1 MHLLAIVLCVL
12 LGFALST
19 QVRSRDSDAIGRMDE
34 TQLVSMLADLEQ
46 REHDLTAANNDLRAQ
61 IAELEDSAN
70 SAQAAREAAAKA
82 TQDAL
87 IIAGGIPVEG
97 PGVVLWVAQG
107 DDPIP
112 ASVFVTTMAELRNGG
127 AEAIDLNGVRLGGRS
142 WFSSDEVG
150 IVVDG
155 QPISSPYV
163 WTAIG
168 DSKTLVGALEIRGG
182 SAAQFRAYGA
192 TVDTRETDLIT
203 IGSTIEPLEPGWA
216 EIVPG
221 S

>member
-1 MHLLAIVLCVL
+1 MHVLAILLCVL
-12 LGFALST
+12 LGFAVST
-19 QVRSRDSDAIGRMDE
+19 QIRSQDSDAIGRMDE

-46 REHDLTAANNDLRAQ
+46 RETDLTGANSDLRAQ
-61 IAELEDSAN
+61 IHDLEDSAN
-70 SAQAAREAAAKA
+70 SAQAAGEAAAKA

-87 IIAGGIPVEG
+87 IIAGAIPVEG
-97 PGVVLWVAQG
+97 PGAVLWVAVG

-127 AEAIDLNGVRLGGRS
+127 AEAIDLNGIRLGGRS
-142 WFSSDEVG
+142 WFSSDERG

-168 DSKTLVGALEIRGG
+168 DPKTLVGALEIRGG

-192 TVDTRETDLIT
+192 TATARETDLVV
-203 IGSTIEPLEPGWA
+203 IESVTELPEPQWA
-216 EIVPG
+216 EIVP
-221 S
+221 SS